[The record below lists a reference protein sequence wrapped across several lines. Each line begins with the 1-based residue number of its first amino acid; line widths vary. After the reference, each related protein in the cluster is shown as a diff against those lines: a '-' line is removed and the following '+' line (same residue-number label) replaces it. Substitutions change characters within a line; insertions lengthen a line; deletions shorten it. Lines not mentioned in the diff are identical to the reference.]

1 MALKIGKS
9 YVCNTDGI
17 GGYTK
22 STNNYNGLPLFNFS
36 QGVFSEGTTYTVSR
50 VVEGYRSPVASG
62 DESMNFALMN
72 NGWYV
77 AAFNDWAFD
86 LV

>member
-1 MALKIGKS
+1 MAFAVGNS

-22 STNNYNGLPLFNFS
+22 STSNYNGLPLFNFS
-36 QGVFSEGTTYTVSR
+36 QNIFEEGKTYKVSKI
-50 VVEGYRSPVASG
+50 VEGYRSPVTSG
-62 DESMNFALMN
+62 DDPMDFILMS

-77 AAFNDWAFD
+77 GDFNEWAFD
-86 LV
+86 